1 MSLGP
6 HRPNKPR
13 PLVFLKSLL
22 GWTALVLG
30 FSSGLNATP
39 AWAQNK
45 TAKKV
50 AKKVAE
56 KKVEKMTD
64 EEDTLSAKEIDL
76 TTEDGLELKAT
87 YFPGTKGQESIPVIL
102 LHGFK
107 DKGSRKDFTQ
117 EQGLASFL
125 QEKLGCSVIVPD
137 LRGHG
142 DSTKI
147 KISSK
152 RTDDLKGKK
161 LSPVQISAMVTQD
174 MRAVK
179 DFLWEKNN
187 EKALNIDKLTVI
199 GLEEGG
205 ALALSYAAYDA
216 VGYEQRE
223 AKVGPLKL
231 GRFVKAAVLISP
243 TTNIAGLKTPQVMK
257 MPAICR
263 DLPVMI
269 VVGNKSKEPLAEAE
283 RLRSQFVNARP
294 PADNDKPESATVW
307 FFRKIDTP
315 LQGSKLLGEPSL
327 KVPDKILTFM
337 TVWLVKNADAKDYVW
352 KKRNLPHQDK

>member
-1 MSLGP
+1 MA
-6 HRPNKPR
+6 
-13 PLVFLKSLL
+13 LL
-22 GWTALVLG
+22 LG
-30 FSSGLNATP
+30 FSFGLNATQIL
-39 AWAQNK
+39 AQNK
-45 TAKKV
+45 
-50 AKKVAE
+50 AE
-56 KKVEKMTD
+56 KKAEKKADDD
-64 EEDTLSAKEIDL
+64 ELPQPEEIDL

-87 YFPGTKGQESIPVIL
+87 YFPGTKGQESVPVIL
-102 LHGFK
+102 LHGL
-107 DKGSRKDFTQ
+107 KGSRKDFTQ

-125 QEKLGCSVIVPD
+125 QEKLGCAVIVPD

-152 RTDDLKGKK
+152 RSEDLKGKK
-161 LSPVQISAMVTQD
+161 LTSAHISAMVTQD
-174 MRAVK
+174 LRAVK

-187 EKALNIDKLTVI
+187 KKALNIDKLTVI
-199 GLEEGG
+199 GVEMGA

-216 VGYEQRE
+216 VGYEQRQV
-223 AKVGPLKL
+223 KVGPLKL
-231 GRFVKAAVLISP
+231 GKFVKAVVLISP
-243 TTNIAGLKTPQVMK
+243 ATNVTGLKTPQVMK

-283 RLRSQFVNARP
+283 RLRSLFVNARP
-294 PADNDKPESATVW
+294 PADDSKPESITVW
-307 FFRKIDTP
+307 FFKKIETP

-337 TVWLVKNADAKDYVW
+337 TVWLVKNADAKEYVW
-352 KKRNLPHQDK
+352 KVRKLPYE